1 MHLRTAVLAPIGLA
15 PIGLALVGL
24 ALAGHPPAL
33 AQDRVAGRTKA
44 VACQV
49 CHGMDGVSRQPDA
62 PNIAG
67 QNAFY
72 MREQLIKYRSGARAH
87 PVMNIIAGN
96 LSDSDIDDLA
106 AYYAS
111 IKITVEIPE

>member
-1 MHLRTAVLAPIGLA
+1 MHLRGAVLALVA
-15 PIGLALVGL
+15 LALVGL
-24 ALAGHPPAL
+24 PPAQ
-33 AQDRVAGRTKA
+33 AQDRAGGRTKA

-96 LSDSDIDDLA
+96 LSDSDIDDLVQPSGSCDPIVQA
-106 AYYAS
+106 A
-111 IKITVEIPE
+111 KGFP